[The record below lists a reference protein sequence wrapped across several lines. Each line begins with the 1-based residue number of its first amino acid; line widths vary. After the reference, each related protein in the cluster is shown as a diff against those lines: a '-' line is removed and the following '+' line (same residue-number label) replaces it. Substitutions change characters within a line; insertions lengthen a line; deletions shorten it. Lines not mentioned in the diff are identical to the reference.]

1 MNTKKEERDEDTQQL
16 GDDHLHSAVEDA
28 QSEPPIL
35 TFILRYTKNKTI
47 KVQVIYQS
55 QTKNAE

>member
-35 TFILRYTKNKTI
+35 TFILCYTKNKT
-47 KVQVIYQS
+47 KQLF
-55 QTKNAE
+55 TNLKRKMLNE